1 MGISVLCQL
10 FRASLFFFFFLL
22 CVCVC
27 VGGKL
32 CLHMGA
38 IQAEVERRNPWLTVG
53 V

>member
-10 FRASLFFFFFLL
+10 FRASFFFLCFFFF
-22 CVCVC
+22 VCVC

-38 IQAEVERRNPWLTVG
+38 IQADGERRNPWLAVE